1 MRNKYCRI
9 DREGPQKTRAQAS
22 IESPHAALGINL
34 SEVTRHRPPLGS
46 QRHRC
51 LHPTRHEIEGIMA
64 SPGGHPRQSA
74 SHYGGISSSKPKFRL
89 HGFRRLFVGDKAESV
104 SYAGPYEYRHRS
116 GVQTGDAQL
125 TVCISYGRHRP
136 AQTADAVL
144 GRYLQLA
151 FDQVDRREEGGRRG
165 AGGRAGKSRP
175 PHRCCLL
182 PVPNFAIPQPFV
194 DGVLDPERDGLLEP
208 LAEEGKGQAA
218 EEGSDPTLAIHC
230 SGAAMRRALLSA
242 LVAAAT
248 PRQQRLALEAGFDG
262 VQRVADELPGASGDG
277 AGDEIG
283 HLENLRDEIR
293 HTMRTTLAANSSAH
307 LHALV
312 LS

>member
-9 DREGPQKTRAQAS
+9 DREGPQKTRTQAP
-22 IESPHAALGINL
+22 IESLDATFGINL
-34 SEVTRHRPPLGS
+34 SEVARHRPSLGS
-46 QRHRC
+46 KRHRC
-51 LHPTRHEIEGIMA
+51 LHPTRHEIEGVVTG
-64 SPGGHPRQSA
+64 PGGHPGQA
-74 SHYGGISSSKPKFRL
+74 TPNDAGTSSFEPQFRL
-89 HGFRRLFVGDKAESV
+89 HDFRRLFVGDKSE
-104 SYAGPYEYRHRS
+104 GIPYTSPYQYRHRP

-125 TVCISYGRHRP
+125 AVCISYGRHRP

-182 PVPNFAIPQPFV
+182 PVPNFAIPQPIV

-230 SGAAMRRALLSA
+230 SGAAIRRALLSA
-242 LVAAAT
+242 LAAAT
-248 PRQQRLALEAGFDG
+248 STRQQRLALEAGFDG
-262 VQRVADELPGASGDG
+262 V
-277 AGDEIG
+277 
-283 HLENLRDEIR
+283 
-293 HTMRTTLAANSSAH
+293 
-307 LHALV
+307 
-312 LS
+312 